1 MPVPVSLS
9 SSNNNESIKDEEEDI
24 TDHSISSESGSE
36 SLKIERQEKELIESR
51 LIDILNTLSIDNNY
65 EIAMKMSNIIEKLVE
80 RFTEPIRLYSLL
92 TNILQSQNFDVIA
105 QIIRNFVHVF
115 TSMLSS
121 SQITA
126 QVSLFII

>member
-92 TNILQSQNFDVIA
+92 TNVLQSQNFDVIA